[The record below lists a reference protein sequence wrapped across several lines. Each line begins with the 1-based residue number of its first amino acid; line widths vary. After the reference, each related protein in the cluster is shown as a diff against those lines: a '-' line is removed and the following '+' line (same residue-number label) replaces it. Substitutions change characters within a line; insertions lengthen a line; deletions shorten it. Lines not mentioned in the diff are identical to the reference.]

1 MSKKRDVIAEFDG
14 GGGSNG
20 AKKVYGVHI
29 IDAKSKEQLHVAY
42 GLLPNAQTYNQ
53 AEWTAAKMALSIC
66 YLFKDDISS
75 VIIRGDSQL
84 VVYQLLGK
92 YKCKTPHLIPY
103 WGESKKIEEKLLHSG
118 VAVDYEWVRRESNET
133 ADALG
138 RLI

>member
-1 MSKKRDVIAEFDG
+1 MSKKLDVIAEFDG

-20 AKKVYGVHI
+20 NKKVYGIHI
-29 IDAKSKEQLHVAY
+29 IDAETKEQLHVAY

-53 AEWTAAKMALSIC
+53 AEWTAAKMALSVC

-103 WGESKKIEEKLLHSG
+103 WSESKKIEEKLLHSG

>member
-20 AKKVYGVHI
+20 IKKVYGVHI
-29 IDAKSKEQLHVAY
+29 IDAKTKEQLHVAY

-53 AEWTAAKMALSIC
+53 AEWTAAKTALSTC
-66 YLFKDDISS
+66 WLFRDDISS
-75 VIIRGDSQL
+75 VTIQGDSQL
-84 VVYQLLGK
+84 IIYQLSGK
-92 YKCKTPHLIPY
+92 YKCKKPHLIPY
-103 WGESKKIEEKLLHSG
+103 WKSSKEIEEKLLHCG
-118 VAVDYEWVRRESNET
+118 VSVDYRWVRRENNET